1 VKIRVEVKGKEEKE
15 LEIRE
20 GARVLEVLEKLGI
33 NRETVVVF
41 VDGRIAPE
49 EGELRENS
57 RVAILP
63 IVTGG

>member
-1 VKIRVEVKGKEEKE
+1 LKVWVEIKGKEERE
-15 LEIRE
+15 LEIQE
-20 GARVLEVLEKLGI
+20 SARVLELLEKLGI

-57 RVAILP
+57 RVTILP